1 MGACNRSRGGVWP
14 LFRYGVKWLC
24 AFAGWH
30 FTFGIGVPRSSVYF
44 AGGSLTCMRGPR
56 HGTACSMNAWMDEHA
71 KKKDGK
77 MKH

>member
-30 FTFGIGVPRSSVYF
+30 FTFGIGVPRLVARVF
-44 AGGSLTCMRGPR
+44 ILLAGLS
-56 HGTACSMNAWMDEHA
+56 HV
-71 KKKDGK
+71 
-77 MKH
+77 